1 MVNMKKF
8 FESTKENFSK
18 VSEYLDLN
26 EKGEELKSA
35 IKSGE
40 IKKLPIFRYFV
51 AFIVLSALLM
61 IIVVVSILMKPKPYV
76 APPPKIVAEKPKLGT
91 LRKTISLT
99 GYVTAK
105 DMIAVVP
112 FVNGTILEY
121 PIVEGHVVE
130 EGELLAVIDPAPFEK
145 QKLQAQAAY
154 SGYQSS
160 FLRVEALYHAGAATR
175 QDYDTIKAQR
185 DAARA
190 QLDLAILQLGYT
202 NVIAPVRGTVLSAPT
217 AKGAIGNTQQPVAV
231 LADMS
236 RLVVRLNVPEKYFD
250 IFHKNKDHIVAE
262 LYRPGTE
269 GYSEDIRVPARISSL
284 APYIDAQ
291 SKNFQVE
298 FVLEGD
304 TTLLRP
310 GMFIRMNVFYEIF
323 EDVHLLDL
331 SVRKVDGSLYA
342 YDKESGTVKWLDFSH
357 ADVDNESI
365 LIPAAYKDL
374 YFVTDGQGVIF
385 DGQKVSAELR

>member
-1 MVNMKKF
+1 MRKF
-8 FESTKENFSK
+8 SNSIKENLEK
-18 VSEYLDLN
+18 VSQKVNLEDKA
-26 EKGEELKSA
+26 EKLKSA
-35 IKSGE
+35 VQSGE
-40 IKKLPIFRYFV
+40 IKKLPIFRYLV
-51 AFIVLSALLM
+51 AFGVLGILVTVIVIA
-61 IIVVVSILMKPKPYV
+61 SILLQPKPYV
-76 APPPKIVAEKPKLGT
+76 APPPKVVAEKPKIGT

-99 GYVTAK
+99 GYITAK

-121 PIVEGHVVE
+121 PIVEGNVVE

-175 QDYDTIKAQR
+175 QDYDTVKAQR

-202 NVIAPVRGTVLSAPT
+202 NVIAPVRGTVLSAPA

-250 IFHKNKDHIVAE
+250 IFHENKELITAE

-269 GYSEDIRVPARISSL
+269 GYSEDITVPAKISSL

-298 FVLEGD
+298 FVLEDD
-304 TTLLRP
+304 TSLLRP
-310 GMFIRMNVFYEIF
+310 GMFIRMNIFYEIF
-323 EDVHLLDL
+323 ENVPILDI
-331 SVRKVDGSLYA
+331 SARKIDGSLYT
-342 YDKESGTVKWLDFSH
+342 YDKDTQTVKWMDFSH
-357 ADVDNESI
+357 ADVDNESL
-365 LIPAAYKDL
+365 LIPAAYKDF
-374 YFVTDGQGVIF
+374 YFVTDGQGIVF
-385 DGQKVSAELR
+385 DGQKVSAEIR